1 MLEPGVAVDPV
12 DLSFNETG
20 AGEPLVILHG
30 LFGSKRNWSSIAAK
44 LGLHHW
50 VLTVDLRNHG
60 ESPWAPRHDYPALA
74 DDVARLIRTEIGGP
88 AIVMGHSMGGKAAMM
103 LALTVPELV
112 ARLVVVDIA
121 PTRSD
126 GSSLDFLHALQ
137 AVPLAA
143 FTRRAEVETAL
154 AGAISNPAIRSF
166 LLQNLITAPGGLFWG
181 VNLDALEQH
190 FADILGFPDIPL
202 GHAFAEPALFIAGG
216 RSEYVLPQHRAK
228 IGRLFPAATIEVIE
242 EAGHWVHAEQPKAML
257 DAMVDFF

>member
-1 MLEPGVAVDPV
+1 MLEPGVAV

-44 LGLHHW
+44 LGVHHR

-60 ESPWAPRHDYPALA
+60 ESPWAARHDYPALA

-121 PTRSD
+121 PARSG

-166 LLQNLITAPGGLFWG
+166 LLQNLITAPGGLSWG

-190 FADILGFPDIPL
+190 FADILGFPGIPL
-202 GHAFAEPALFIAGG
+202 GHAFAGPALFIAGG
-216 RSEYVLPQHRAK
+216 RSEYVLPEHRAE
-228 IGRLFPAATIEVIE
+228 IGRLFPAAGIEVIE
-242 EAGHWVHAEQPKAML
+242 DAGHWVHAEAPGPFIETLGRFLEK
-257 DAMVDFF
+257 